1 MIEAIDWTRPCVL
14 HARSDVGSE
23 MFFDFETL
31 GEGPLSD
38 MVAKVV
44 AMSAAERA
52 RVIVDV
58 VGQGNL
64 TVAQVLA
71 LAERPD
77 FPGA

>member
-1 MIEAIDWTRPCVL
+1 
-14 HARSDVGSE
+14 